1 MELCVPGGWVQNF
14 SLKIGDKC
22 WSSSRSAMSCVVLG
36 EDATNVHLSKKMRST
51 PAVAASRARSES
63 VDMSTCSPFPSIAN
77 RDC

>member
-1 MELCVPGGWVQNF
+1 MSANF

-22 WSSSRSAMSCVVLG
+22 WSSSQLAMSCVVLG
-36 EDATNVHLSKKMRST
+36 DDAPNVHWSKKMRST
-51 PAVAASRARSES
+51 PAAAASRARSKC